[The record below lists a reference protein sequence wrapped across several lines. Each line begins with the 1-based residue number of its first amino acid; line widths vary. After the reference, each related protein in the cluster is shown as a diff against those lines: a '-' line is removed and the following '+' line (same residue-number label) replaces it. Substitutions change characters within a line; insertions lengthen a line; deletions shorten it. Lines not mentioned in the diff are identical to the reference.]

1 MFDRILR
8 TIYNYQSIIHFPR
21 HELGY
26 YLTEYLSR
34 KKHSGIHSIAT
45 GHETHCFNN
54 LFADEICKFSL
65 HTVAKACE
73 ILQTVHSGIKKR
85 NTCIV

>member
-8 TIYNYQSIIHFPR
+8 TTHNYQSIIHFLR

-26 YLTEYLSR
+26 YLTEDLSR

-45 GHETHCFNN
+45 GRETHSFNN

-65 HTVAKACE
+65 RTVGKACE
-73 ILQTVHSGIKKR
+73 ILQTFHSGIKKH
-85 NTCIV
+85 NTCIA